1 MKKTKPR
8 SKSPITSHKRKPLD
22 NPKKRVHFLIEN
34 AQERDIENQLN
45 TDSNLECEN
54 DLGDIENQLDNVSPP
69 SSYTYSPDIENQQGD
84 YGIIQKKI
92 FSEILRKQKEE
103 EYNKYMYKPVG
114 VPLHVPSQIEPPIHI
129 ISVNTPSDKNIV
141 IGDGKYYGVYD
152 TRFHGGI
159 RKKNRTFRK
168 RKSIKRKYI
177 KRKSLKKT

>member
-1 MKKTKPR
+1 MKKKKPR
-8 SKSPITSHKRKPLD
+8 SKSPITSDKLLD

-34 AQERDIENQLN
+34 AQEPYLENKLN
-45 TDSNLECEN
+45 TYSNLECEN
-54 DLGDIENQLDNVSPP
+54 NILGDIENQLDNVSPP
-69 SSYTYSPDIENQQGD
+69 SLYTYSPDIENQQGD
-84 YGIIQKKI
+84 YGIIQNKI
-92 FSEILRKQKEE
+92 ISEKLREQKEE

-129 ISVNTPSDKNIV
+129 IYVNTPSDKNIV
-141 IGDGKYYGVYD
+141 IGDGNDYGVYD